1 MYSSLA
7 VQLNDSVEKW
17 PIVSTS
23 YDEVYE
29 RLTYKL
35 KDPLPTEAKATLVIR
50 FTGDLTE
57 SRAGYY
63 RSTWAHDGIVEHYSL
78 TKFEVQLNAHFESLR
93 IISLK
98 KNCRPFQRAKLF
110 PAGTSL
116 RSKQLLISP

>member
-23 YDEVYE
+23 YDEIHE

-35 KDPLPTEAKATLVIR
+35 KDPLPTDAKATLIIR
-50 FTGDLTE
+50 FSGDLTE

-63 RSTWAHDGIVEHYSL
+63 RSTWAHDGTVEHYSL
-78 TKFEVQLNAHFESLR
+78 TKFEVQLNAHLEILR
-93 IISLK
+93 IISFK
-98 KNCRPFQRAKLF
+98 KISGYLSAQSFSLLGRAF
-110 PAGTSL
+110 VQSNF
-116 RSKQLLISP
+116 